1 MPKNN
6 EGKTVID
13 YLDDFVMESEYND
26 EAKSIL
32 EVLKCQIPSLQSLAA
47 MNAKGVKSAGHIPEQ
62 IQAFLDLH

>member
-47 MNAKGVKSAGHIPEQ
+47 MKAKAVISGREIPKKFQ
-62 IQAFLDLH
+62 KFICMH